1 MAAEDFVSTQL
12 TTTVARVDGPM
23 GTTYWVDGKPYAWMP
38 GPRDVSE
45 KPMLYTRTRDVG
57 NGIVLSRGKRV
68 TVQEYNEA
76 VAALLH

>member
-1 MAAEDFVSTQL
+1 MAAEDYVSTQL

-23 GTTYWVDGKPYAWMP
+23 GTTYWQHGKPYAWMP
-38 GPRDVSE
+38 ALRDVGAR
-45 KPMLYTRTRDVG
+45 PMLYSRTRDVG